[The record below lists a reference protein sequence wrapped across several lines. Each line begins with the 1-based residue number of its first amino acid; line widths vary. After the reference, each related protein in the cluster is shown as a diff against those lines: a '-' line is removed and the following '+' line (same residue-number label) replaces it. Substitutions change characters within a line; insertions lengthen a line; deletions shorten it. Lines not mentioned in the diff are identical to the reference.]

1 MRVLT
6 TTLLLLGLAWSGA
19 MPLGAVT
26 DAPVVVSFVFPGG
39 VTKST
44 ELTDNEVRSLLHANI
59 GYMVEW
65 WVRGALA
72 KLQLPHTISVVDA
85 TSKAVAVT
93 LVDGVAN
100 GPTGR
105 WVLYVDGIRSRY
117 HINTQVRQH
126 ERQVKL
132 VYEQVGSSSG

>member
-6 TTLLLLGLAWSGA
+6 TAILLLGLAWCGA
-19 MPLGAVT
+19 MSPATAT
-26 DAPVVVSFVFPGG
+26 DASVVVSFVFPGG
-39 VTKST
+39 VTRSA
-44 ELTDNEVRSLLHANI
+44 ELTDNEVRGLLRENI

-72 KLQLPHTISVVDA
+72 KLQLRHVISVVDPR
-85 TSKAVAVT
+85 SKAMAVT
-93 LVDGVAN
+93 SVDGVAN
-100 GPTGR
+100 GPTGQ

-126 ERQVKL
+126 ERQIKL